1 MNKKKGKSQIY
12 RKDLDFKREKK
23 MTIFDKAR
31 NFIQKNNKRI
41 KKLEDTK
48 YIQATLE
55 DMKAFEVEIKNLKSK
70 NRKWKEI
77 LSYENK

>member
-1 MNKKKGKSQIY
+1 MDSIY
-12 RKDLDFKREKK
+12 
-23 MTIFDKAR
+23 DKAR

-48 YIQATLE
+48 CIQATLE
-55 DMKAFEVEIKNLKSK
+55 DMKAFEVEIKSLKSK

-77 LSYENK
+77 LSYEKI